1 MSAEPTSRVNQK
13 TSDLSY
19 SLMGSVQAG
28 LPMSDEAIEAGGLTA
43 QELEM
48 LKRFNSKR
56 REELMLCLFISGRL
70 HFPPIRYSATVAIVH
85 SILMVVIQIFVTL
98 RKGVLRCLQLRSIAS
113 RRLKIKAPRLSV
125 RAFYWLSC
133 SDGL

>member
-56 REELMLCLFISGRL
+56 REELMLCLFIVVGSISL
-70 HFPPIRYSATVAIVH
+70 PSA
-85 SILMVVIQIFVTL
+85 ILL
-98 RKGVLRCLQLRSIAS
+98 
-113 RRLKIKAPRLSV
+113 LSPL
-125 RAFYWLSC
+125 FTPS
-133 SDGL
+133 